1 MNSAHRIVEAR
12 AAELAALQSFLMDF
26 WADAK
31 LPADVRYPFELALEE
46 IFVNIVSYA
55 TDPTHPGTVTLTL
68 NSDSNR
74 VQMTI
79 SDDSAPFD
87 PLSLD
92 TPDTTLD
99 LDSRGIGGL
108 GIHLIR
114 TMMDDVDY
122 RHSNGQN
129 HLIMTKQLG
138 HDTQGTA

>member
-1 MNSAHRIVEAR
+1 
-12 AAELAALQSFLMDF
+12 
-26 WADAK
+26 
-31 LPADVRYPFELALEE
+31 
-46 IFVNIVSYA
+46 
-55 TDPTHPGTVTLTL
+55 
-68 NSDSNR
+68 
-74 VQMTI
+74 MTI

-114 TMMDDVDY
+114 TMMDDVAY

-129 HLIMTKQLG
+129 HLTMTKQLV